1 MNLTKA
7 FTATGSEENPLVFC
21 LLVVS
26 PERRLLTPKAF
37 TLSLNYASLHVWRIP
52 LIKLHRHFLLIKA
65 LALNL
70 SKLATNNQRLFK
82 HCSDFLWAEPRH
94 GNRYGH
100 IL

>member
-1 MNLTKA
+1 MGGCPRFGDSSSCTRYLKA
-7 FTATGSEENPLVFC
+7 KVWAGVE
-21 LLVVS
+21 
-26 PERRLLTPKAF
+26 
-37 TLSLNYASLHVWRIP
+37 SLNQLRWQRIP
-52 LIKLHRHFLLIKA
+52 LIKLHRHFLLINA

-70 SKLATNNQRLFK
+70 SELATNNQRLFK